1 MFLLFRRRREADFVI
16 GEFKLAGG
24 DQDVARSH
32 EGNPPYYFR
41 VELKC
46 KMDHSKKSAFTRRLS
61 SKIEKLSG
69 RKLINTTSNYEFE
82 IRLIENK
89 EGNCNAD

>member
-1 MFLLFRRRREADFVI
+1 MDAEKAAEMIVKSDLFKFL
-16 GEFKLAGG
+16 
-24 DQDVARSH
+24 ARSH

-69 RKLINTTSNYEFE
+69 RKLINTTIQLRVRDTGLSKTKREAAM
-82 IRLIENK
+82 
-89 EGNCNAD
+89 C